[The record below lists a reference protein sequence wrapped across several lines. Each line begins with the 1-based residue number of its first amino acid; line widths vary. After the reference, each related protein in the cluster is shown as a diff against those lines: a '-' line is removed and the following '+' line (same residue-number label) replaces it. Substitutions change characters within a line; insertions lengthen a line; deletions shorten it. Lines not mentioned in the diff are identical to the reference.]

1 MQADYSYREDL
12 DLAEIA
18 ADIDRLRAEVE
29 RTSEGMRSELD
40 SAISDV
46 RASADAIHI
55 DLRNERESLR
65 VEMDELEQRQAVTT
79 SEGEATAMQLE
90 IRDLKLRMQSLSV
103 EGSES
108 GDKREANKRST
119 KRWAAHLPLPNDS
132 AAPQPDVLE
141 LPLGY
146 PEHTES

>member
-1 MQADYSYREDL
+1 
-12 DLAEIA
+12 
-18 ADIDRLRAEVE
+18 
-29 RTSEGMRSELD
+29 
-40 SAISDV
+40 
-46 RASADAIHI
+46 
-55 DLRNERESLR
+55 
-65 VEMDELEQRQAVTT
+65 MDELEQRQAVTT